1 MYLLSKK
8 CCLSCYLHQRLFFPL
23 DIIFFFLF
31 KQRSLLLIP
40 GNDSRFVWWSSV
52 LSLFPFFFFVLPNWM
67 MRDECPAIFLLHFLE
82 LYLCMYAPDWHV
94 FFFFFLAK
102 KKQVNDARIWRTK
115 GNTKGNNL
123 TELYVCMYEGS
134 AFFFFT
140 LITLTGKKKK
150 MEGRPQND
158 DVNQLI
164 LIVSDTDTVT
174 VTDTINSEAFFF
186 TSFILSYLIG
196 MIIIFTTY
204 IYYMRIIYIDRL
216 W

>member
-1 MYLLSKK
+1 M
-8 CCLSCYLHQRLFFPL
+8 
-23 DIIFFFLF
+23 
-31 KQRSLLLIP
+31 
-40 GNDSRFVWWSSV
+40 
-52 LSLFPFFFFVLPNWM
+52 
-67 MRDECPAIFLLHFLE
+67 
-82 LYLCMYAPDWHV
+82 
-94 FFFFFLAK
+94 
-102 KKQVNDARIWRTK
+102 
-115 GNTKGNNL
+115 
-123 TELYVCMYEGS
+123 YVCTKEVP
-134 AFFFFT
+134 FFFFT

>member
-1 MYLLSKK
+1 
-8 CCLSCYLHQRLFFPL
+8 
-23 DIIFFFLF
+23 
-31 KQRSLLLIP
+31 
-40 GNDSRFVWWSSV
+40 
-52 LSLFPFFFFVLPNWM
+52 
-67 MRDECPAIFLLHFLE
+67 
-82 LYLCMYAPDWHV
+82 
-94 FFFFFLAK
+94 
-102 KKQVNDARIWRTK
+102 
-115 GNTKGNNL
+115 
-123 TELYVCMYEGS
+123 
-134 AFFFFT
+134 
-140 LITLTGKKKK
+140 

>member
-1 MYLLSKK
+1 
-8 CCLSCYLHQRLFFPL
+8 
-23 DIIFFFLF
+23 
-31 KQRSLLLIP
+31 
-40 GNDSRFVWWSSV
+40 
-52 LSLFPFFFFVLPNWM
+52 
-67 MRDECPAIFLLHFLE
+67 
-82 LYLCMYAPDWHV
+82 
-94 FFFFFLAK
+94 
-102 KKQVNDARIWRTK
+102 
-115 GNTKGNNL
+115 
-123 TELYVCMYEGS
+123 MYEGS